1 MRLGMRLGI
10 SGFETMRIVVFEGA
24 WHGPLGP
31 RGPTDGRGQNSLARA
46 IPAGGFSQGRPLER
60 GRPKFSLE
68 GAELRPSQI
77 HAQQRHTV
85 LSG

>member
-10 SGFETMRIVVFEGA
+10 YGFKTMRIVVFEGA
-24 WHGPLGP
+24 WCGPLGP
-31 RGPTDGRGQNSLARA
+31 RAPTNGRGQNSLVRA
-46 IPAGGFSQGRPLER
+46 IPAEGFSQGRPLER
-60 GRPKFSLE
+60 GRPKFFLE
-68 GAELRPSQI
+68 GPELRPSQI